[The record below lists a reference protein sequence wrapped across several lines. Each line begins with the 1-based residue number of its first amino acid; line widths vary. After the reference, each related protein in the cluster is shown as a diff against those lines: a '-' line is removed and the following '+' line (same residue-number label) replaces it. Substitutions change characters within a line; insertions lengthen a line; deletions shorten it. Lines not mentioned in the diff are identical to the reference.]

1 MKKIQLA
8 DTIGEMVEERD
19 SEIVNVI
26 DSVKKICDESNLNYI
41 KLNKAIQIIRFQL
54 NGQLNF
60 LALLSI
66 HHIVLVLRQQHKRLN
81 NKLVH

>member
-1 MKKIQLA
+1 MKKMKKIQLA

-41 KLNKAIQIIRFQL
+41 KLNKALYQVDKEL
-54 NGQLNF
+54 YLE
-60 LALLSI
+60 
-66 HHIVLVLRQQHKRLN
+66 
-81 NKLVH
+81 KLYR

>member
-41 KLNKAIQIIRFQL
+41 KLNKALYQL
-54 NGQLNF
+54 DKELY
-60 LALLSI
+60 LE
-66 HHIVLVLRQQHKRLN
+66 
-81 NKLVH
+81 KLYR

>member
-1 MKKIQLA
+1 MKMKKIQLA

-41 KLNKAIQIIRFQL
+41 KLNKALYQVDKEL
-54 NGQLNF
+54 YLE
-60 LALLSI
+60 
-66 HHIVLVLRQQHKRLN
+66 
-81 NKLVH
+81 KLYR